1 MRAPARGSSPTQS
14 RGATSA
20 ATALVRV
27 RQRSCGACGCEALSP
42 CRRSAG
48 PWPHRSILGDQR
60 PPRGLGTYGRLGLV
74 DMIEVPAGHMP
85 PLHVH
90 HGEDEGF
97 YLMEGEV
104 TLYLPSEETA
114 CRPGDFFLA
123 PVGCRTPT
131 ESGIAPRAGSSRA
144 RRPGSSASWRRSL
157 PSRVEPGE
165 PRCRS
170 GRARHRNPRAPGALP

>member
-1 MRAPARGSSPTQS
+1 MTDTSTSTNVGEARWWLG
-14 RGATSA
+14 GLAVIK
-20 ATALVRV
+20 ATAASTGGQL
-27 RQRSCGACGCEALSP
+27 A
-42 CRRSAG
+42 
-48 PWPHRSILGDQR
+48 I
-60 PPRGLGTYGRLGLV
+60 
-74 DMIEVPAGHMP
+74 IEVTEPPGMEA

-131 ESGIAPRAGSSRA
+131 ESGIAPRVGS
-144 RRPGSSASWRRSL
+144 
-157 PSRVEPGE
+157 
-165 PRCRS
+165 
-170 GRARHRNPRAPGALP
+170 